1 MEINKRKQGI
11 TIALLVGTVV
21 ILLIIV
27 SAITVSYA
35 NIKDTT
41 NKREFAK
48 EIYTIGTL
56 LEKYRFEKGTYPEKG
71 EFTLDLNSINGNSR
85 DQFVNE
91 PNYASNTILLS
102 KLDLASM
109 DVETVNRGVEKEGNT
124 DIYAVSKSTGNI
136 YYIQGEKIG
145 DTVYYTLTDEL
156 KGLIAVE
163 TTSNDDIAQ
172 VNYVTDGLIL
182 QYDAIN
188 NTGNGHSNTTT
199 TWKDLSGNGNDGS
212 LLNFNYNTAS
222 GWNGSYLACD
232 GVDDI
237 IETIKELDYQ
247 NQKSVT
253 VEFVVTNLNSK
264 ENTKMLIE
272 SSENSNDNYGS
283 FYIDSQEYGIQD
295 VTMAMKFNSSSGRL
309 VNHKMMNNVLNFGET
324 ANYGIT
330 FDATK
335 PYDTFTKMYKNG
347 GANTLNT
354 TSIAKSDHA
363 GDVSNLTLQN
373 YKLYLCGRGGTL
385 TSHSKVNLYAVRVY
399 NRALSPEEIQVN
411 YQADKVKYGI

>member
-1 MEINKRKQGI
+1 MGQNKRKQGI

-85 DQFVNE
+85 DQFATE
-91 PNYASNTILLS
+91 PSYASNTILLS

-109 DVETVNRGVEKEGNT
+109 DVETVNRGMEKEGNT

-145 DTVYYTLTDEL
+145 NTVYYTLTDEL

-163 TTSNDDIAQ
+163 TTPNDDIAQ
-172 VNYVTDGLIL
+172 VNYVTNGLIL

-188 NTGNGHSNTTT
+188 NTGSGHSNTTT
-199 TWKDLSGNGNDGS
+199 TWKDLSGNGNDGI
-212 LLNFNYNTAS
+212 LTGFNMNTAS
-222 GWNGSYLACD
+222 GWNGNALVCD
-232 GVDDI
+232 GTDDLVS
-237 IETIKELDYQ
+237 TIKELDFA
-247 NQKSVT
+247 NASAMT
-253 VEFVVTNLNSK
+253 VEFVAKNNGIGRSV
-264 ENTKMLIE
+264 MIE
-272 SSENSNDNYGS
+272 TSSNSNINYGS
-283 FYIDSQEYGIQD
+283 FYIDSNEYGTNDI
-295 VTMAMKFNSSSGRL
+295 TLAMKFNLDGIYCTH
-309 VNHKMMNNVLNFGET
+309 HKMADKLFELGKMNAYAVTFDSNRSREQFTRMFCNGGMVPTGDAAVGGSS
-324 ANYGIT
+324 ANY
-330 FDATK
+330 
-335 PYDTFTKMYKNG
+335 
-347 GANTLNT
+347 
-354 TSIAKSDHA
+354 
-363 GDVSNLTLQN
+363 DVSGKILSNH
-373 YKLYLCGRGGTL
+373 KLYLGRRESGGWNGA
-385 TSHSKVNLYAVRVY
+385 KVSFQAIRVY
-399 NRALSPEEIQVN
+399 NRALTPEEIQAN